1 MSADRF
7 TQEEIGAA
15 LGNVA
20 TGIQVH
26 GTTAGAG
33 YIDQVLEPATAEVL
47 AVAAR
52 DSRDRLPAHHRCREV
67 EQALRNCLVVG
78 TLIGIH
84 AQRARE
90 AQG

>member
-1 MSADRF
+1 MSVDRF

-26 GTTAGAG
+26 GMTRGRG
-33 YIDQVLEPATAEVL
+33 YIDQNLEPGTHAIFRAC
-47 AVAAR
+47 AA
-52 DSRDRLPAHHRCREV
+52 DSRGRLPAHHRCAEV
-67 EQALRNCLVVG
+67 DQALLNCLIVG
-78 TLIGIH
+78 TMIGVH

-90 AQG
+90 AQA